1 MQISLVSTRD
11 KSECVI
17 TMNDTKPTAAERLA
31 EIQAALK
38 EGRRVQ
44 VSTYLK
50 STVYDER
57 HIGMFRATEKSLY
70 VQRGRA
76 WDCIDYC
83 SIRIERKVS

>member
-1 MQISLVSTRD
+1 VT
-11 KSECVI
+11 
-17 TMNDTKPTAAERLA
+17 DTKPTAAERLA

-38 EGRRVQ
+38 DGRRVQ
-44 VSTYLK
+44 VSTHLK

-57 HIGMFRATEKSLY
+57 HIAMFRTMKNSLY

-83 SIRIERKVS
+83 SIRFERRVS